1 MALSVFEMASGH
13 VKPAGK
19 SVPGGRGG
27 SIGGCWFELSPGC
40 DCCILLLFEL
50 SLVLLFP
57 PPPLLSLDQS
67 TRNLRPMI
75 SWSLRLRTAEAAASG
90 SANSRKPKPFGLPVS
105 LSCTSLKLFTEPTLP
120 NVSMI
125 CSSLTPVS
133 RSVFVAYYT
142 QGRTRT
148 VRDVADEHDSSIL
161 FGCHDCACDE
171 MNCRCRDAA

>member
-19 SVPGGRGG
+19 SVPGGSGG

-40 DCCILLLFEL
+40 DCCMLLLLEL
-50 SLVLLFP
+50 SLVLVFP

-125 CSSLTPVS
+125 CSSLTPVTW
-133 RSVFVAYYT
+133 SVSVA
-142 QGRTRT
+142 
-148 VRDVADEHDSSIL
+148 
-161 FGCHDCACDE
+161 
-171 MNCRCRDAA
+171 

>member
-13 VKPAGK
+13 VRPAGK

-27 SIGGCWFELSPGC
+27 STGGCWFEPSPGC
-40 DCCILLLFEL
+40 DCCMLLEL
-50 SLVLLFP
+50 SLLL

-75 SWSLRLRTAEAAASG
+75 SWSLRLRTADAAASG
-90 SANSRKPKPFGLPVS
+90 SANSRKPKPLGLPVS

-125 CSSLTPVS
+125 CSSLTPGS
-133 RSVFVAYYT
+133 QSVFVACQIKGY
-142 QGRTRT
+142 TRT
-148 VRDVADEHDSSIL
+148 VGNVADKDNSSIL
-161 FGCHDCACDE
+161 FGRHVWWL
-171 MNCRCRDAA
+171 